1 MNIEEQKAK
10 LQAGNEIVAKINALQ
25 IDKKHLQDVENFL
38 TIQLITPKAK
48 PTIVLPTTPTQ
59 KVQDALDTLAEELII
74 DIDDQ
79 ISDLEADFTALFA

>member
-38 TIQLITPKAK
+38 TIQLITPTAK

-59 KVQDALDTLAEELII
+59 KVQDALDTLAEELIL

-79 ISDLEADFTALFA
+79 ISDLKADFTALFA